1 MKMIVG
7 LGNPGLKYKKTRH
20 NIGFMIIDIFLP
32 EAKWQKKFKALYF
45 EKNIG
50 LDKVIFV
57 KPQTYMNVSGETV
70 RCFADYYKINVQDI
84 LVIHDDLDIEI
95 GKYKI
100 KKDSSS
106 GGHNGIKSIIDHM
119 KSDNFC
125 RLKIGISNDKK
136 VETKSYVL
144 AKFSKIEKELINQNT
159 QIYNNIINSFI
170 SNGFD
175 YTINNYSKK

>member
-7 LGNPGLKYKKTRH
+7 LGNPGRKYQKTRH
-20 NIGFMIIDIFLP
+20 NIGFMMVDIFLP
-32 EAKWQKKFKALYF
+32 EAKWQKKFNALFF

-50 LDKVIFV
+50 KDKVIFV
-57 KPQTYMNVSGETV
+57 KPQTYMNESGETV
-70 RCFADYYKINVQDI
+70 KLFADYFKINEQDI
-84 LVIHDDLDIEI
+84 LVIHDDLDLEI

-106 GGHNGIKSIIDHM
+106 GGHNGIKSIIDYM

-125 RLKIGISNDKK
+125 RLKIGISNDKSI
-136 VETKSYVL
+136 ETKNYVL
-144 AKFSKIEKELINQNT
+144 AKFSKEEKELIDNNVQV
-159 QIYNNIINSFI
+159 YCNIISSFI
-170 SNGFD
+170 INGFE